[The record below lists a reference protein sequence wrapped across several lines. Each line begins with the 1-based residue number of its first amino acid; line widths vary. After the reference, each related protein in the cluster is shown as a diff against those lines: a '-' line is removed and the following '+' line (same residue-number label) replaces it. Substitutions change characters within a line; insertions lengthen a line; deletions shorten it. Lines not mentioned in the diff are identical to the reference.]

1 MRVPSLTRAWPLP
14 LSSFCASLF
23 RDATLKNRRITR
35 SICLK
40 YGAEK
45 CNGLTAQNHIVGEDG
60 ERKGVGERKWN
71 RSSFATIGLQ
81 SDRNEI
87 FKKNL
92 NSNLLQLCISQH
104 YAHTHMHSYVCTYRV
119 RNVIHRQ
126 HSSRIHTHTH
136 THRVTNAPTYTNTH
150 TDTFVAVTRA
160 TTFEGFFWIMCVV
173 HKSIWISL
181 ECPISVPSWWFLFS
195 FSALLFHFTMD
206 AAAAATFVCSF
217 HTHSL
222 NRTHTHTDT
231 FEMIPFPSGKKSAII
246 NALAE
251 IFNCS
256 YVCIACNYGNYLN
269 TDCTVIY
276 VY

>member
-1 MRVPSLTRAWPLP
+1 
-14 LSSFCASLF
+14 
-23 RDATLKNRRITR
+23 
-35 SICLK
+35 
-40 YGAEK
+40 
-45 CNGLTAQNHIVGEDG
+45 
-60 ERKGVGERKWN
+60 
-71 RSSFATIGLQ
+71 
-81 SDRNEI
+81 
-87 FKKNL
+87 
-92 NSNLLQLCISQH
+92 
-104 YAHTHMHSYVCTYRV
+104 
-119 RNVIHRQ
+119 
-126 HSSRIHTHTH
+126 
-136 THRVTNAPTYTNTH
+136 
-150 TDTFVAVTRA
+150 
-160 TTFEGFFWIMCVV
+160 
-173 HKSIWISL
+173 
-181 ECPISVPSWWFLFS
+181 
-195 FSALLFHFTMD
+195 MD